1 MLMLASPSREVAR
14 ASSPGRC
21 GSLTRATSTSVQVTR
36 SASRTVLAV
45 VGLSTTKRTRLC
57 PTEGNAW
64 KARMFTPRSAS
75 ARQTFPV
82 VPGRSSSR
90 KANSLVVGMFVV
102 LLHINVPGTQ
112 RAFLRNRNSPI
123 STCQLP
129 TSYVRPPSS
138 RAAVASGRPW
148 PSFLFL
154 DVGHQGFGGQ
164 RQGGDRRGVQA
175 GAGRAV
181 APDREGAVVVD
192 RVRESKDENF

>member
-75 ARQTFPV
+75 ARLSFPI

-90 KANSLVVGMFVV
+90 KANSLVVGMFVF

-129 TSYVRPPSS
+129 TSYVRLLLVPP
-138 RAAVASGRPW
+138 PW
-148 PSFLFL
+148 PPGARGLHFLFL

-181 APDREGAVVVD
+181 APDREGTVV
-192 RVRESKDENF
+192 